1 MAPGKVKGPG
11 GGLPE
16 SGQLEGNGP
25 EGQKVGGKDEAA
37 PTGSQ
42 GSRFAEKLT
51 SSQASGRVDQA
62 AEASR
67 AKEISGSLAAHLAA
81 DLKAGK
87 ITAQAAI
94 DRVIDGVLEK
104 QLGSNAPAPVRE
116 KLRAALETAVAD
128 DPLLSEKIRSLGS
141 T

>member
-11 GGLPE
+11 GGPPE
-16 SGQLEGNGP
+16 SSQLEGNEP
-25 EGQKVGGKDEAA
+25 EGHKVGGKDEATPTA
-37 PTGSQ
+37 PH
-42 GSRFAEKLT
+42 GSRFAEKLGA
-51 SSQASGRVDQA
+51 SQAPGRVEQA
-62 AEASR
+62 AEASG
-67 AKEISGSLAAHLAA
+67 AKETSGGLAAHLAA

-87 ITAQAAI
+87 ISAQAAI
-94 DRVIDGVLEK
+94 DRVIEGVLEK

-141 T
+141 G